1 MLYQNFK
8 ANEKLTAAAAVY
20 TAQHGGG
27 FYGGEPDGGLMYEPE
42 DGEAA
47 YIPPEGAD
55 AAQVLQDLRSGK
67 QLPELWPELEYDPD
81 NVY

>member
-1 MLYQNFK
+1 MRYQDFR
-8 ANEKLTAAAAVY
+8 ADERLTAAAAVY

-27 FYGGEPDGGLMYEPE
+27 FYGGEPDGGLVYELE

-55 AAQVLQDLRSGK
+55 A
-67 QLPELWPELEYDPD
+67 
-81 NVY
+81 

>member
-1 MLYQNFK
+1 MTLSEFDKNKELQEAIRVY
-8 ANEKLTAAAAVY
+8 AEK
-20 TAQHGGG
+20 HSGH
-27 FYGGEPDGGLMYEPE
+27 FFWEEPDGGLVYEPE

-55 AAQVLQDLRSGK
+55 AAQVLRDLRSGK
-67 QLPELWPELEYDPD
+67 QLPVLWPELEYDPD

>member
-1 MLYQNFK
+1 M
-8 ANEKLTAAAAVY
+8 TAAAAVY
-20 TAQHGGG
+20 TAQHGGD
-27 FYGGEPDGGLMYEPE
+27 FYGGEPGGGLVYEQE

-67 QLPELWPELEYDPD
+67 PLPELWPELEYDPD